1 MATSVRDLLVTFP
14 ERLRAARRAL
24 TARLEAVLLRLIDRF
39 LARRD
44 EERAAKLLNFDELP
58 VLYDEADFP
67 VVLDK
72 ALGWSGNSTPDAL
85 TIENPLWYDYA

>member
-1 MATSVRDLLVTFP
+1 MVRDLLVTFP
-14 ERLRAARRAL
+14 ERLQAAHRAL
-24 TARLEAVLLRLIDRF
+24 TARLEAALLRLIDRF

-58 VLYDEADFP
+58 VLYDETDFP

-72 ALGWSGNSTPDAL
+72 ALGWSGNSTPEAL

>member
-1 MATSVRDLLVTFP
+1 MSEHWDARIVVTTNVQLF
-14 ERLRAARRAL
+14 EAA
-24 TARLEAVLLRLIDRF
+24 LLRLIDRF

-72 ALGWSGNSTPDAL
+72 ALGWSGNSTPEAL